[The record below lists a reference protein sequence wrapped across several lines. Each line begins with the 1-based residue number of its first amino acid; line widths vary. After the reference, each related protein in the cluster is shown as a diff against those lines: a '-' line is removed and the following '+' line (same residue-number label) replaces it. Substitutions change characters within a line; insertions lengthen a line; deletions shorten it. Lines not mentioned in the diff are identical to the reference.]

1 MINVTRAAIWPRR
14 ARTSSGLEL
23 YVSIKEENNH
33 AGSEGSEGSEGRGA
47 AAGASRRRS
56 SSARALAG
64 TVSSS
69 RDDPEDKGLR
79 KTT

>member
-33 AGSEGSEGSEGRGA
+33 AGSEGRGA

-64 TVSSS
+64 TGSSS
-69 RDDPEDKGLR
+69 RDDPKDKGLR